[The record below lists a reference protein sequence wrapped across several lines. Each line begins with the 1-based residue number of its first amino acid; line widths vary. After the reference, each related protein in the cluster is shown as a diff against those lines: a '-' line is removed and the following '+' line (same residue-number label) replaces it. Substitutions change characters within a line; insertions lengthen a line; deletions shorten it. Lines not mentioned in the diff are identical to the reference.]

1 MTLILEIAAG
11 IILAAIVLAT
21 WRRLLV
27 VGGCVVALIAA
38 VALIGAIYVAGEYIG
53 WTGVFNAT
61 LVLLVLG
68 ACGHIWHKIM
78 QNLNED
84 NS

>member
-11 IILAAIVLAT
+11 IILAVIILAT

-27 VGGCVVALIAA
+27 VAGCIAALIAV
-38 VALIGAIYVAGEYIG
+38 VALIGAIYVAGDYIG

-68 ACGHIWHKIM
+68 ACGHIWHEIQQK
-78 QNLNED
+78 LNED